1 MTGSTMTANAA
12 PRTRRPQ
19 NPWEYRHL
27 IWNFAQRDLKARYKG
42 TVLGWGWSLIV
53 PLAVVFTYTLVFSII
68 FRAVPPQFGSGRD
81 GIFAVW
87 FLVGLVPWSLLAG
100 AITGGIP
107 SLLAAGPLLQKIYIP
122 SFVPILGALGA
133 VLVQSL
139 IEFGVVLVILAILGN
154 IGWTWL
160 LLPLWLALFLVF
172 SASLAY
178 ILAVANVHF
187 RDLAQIVTVALQL
200 LFFAT
205 PILYPVDQIP
215 ESVGPLPLRT
225 LIMLNPVT
233 EFILGFRSLL
243 YDLEVVP
250 VAAVGYATAAT
261 VIAAA
266 AAVLVFR
273 RWGRDIG
280 EVI

>member
-1 MTGSTMTANAA
+1 MTTATSTHSVVG
-12 PRTRRPQ
+12 RRQ

-27 IWNFAQRDLKARYKG
+27 IWNFALRDLKARYKG
-42 TVLGWGWSLIV
+42 TVLGWSWSLLV
-53 PLAVVFTYTLVFSII
+53 PLAVVLTYTLVFSII
-68 FRAVPPQFGSGRD
+68 FRATPPDFGSGRD

-87 FLVGLVPWSLLAG
+87 FICGLVPWALMSG

-107 SLLAAGPLLQKIYIP
+107 SLLAAGPLLQKVYIP
-122 SFVPILGALGA
+122 SFVPVLGAIGA

-139 IEFGVVLVILAILGN
+139 IEFGLILVVLAALGN

-160 LLPLWLALFLVF
+160 LLPFWLAVFLVF

-178 ILAVANVHF
+178 VLAVANVHF

-215 ESVGPLPLRT
+215 EYVGAIPLRT

-233 EFILGFRSLL
+233 EFIMGFRSLL
-243 YDLEVVP
+243 YDLEP
-250 VAAVGYATAAT
+250 IPAAAGAY
-261 VIAAA
+261 AAA
-266 AAVLVFR
+266 ATAIAALIAVAVFR

-280 EVI
+280 ETI

>member
-1 MTGSTMTANAA
+1 MKRRTHTHDLSTFGHI
-12 PRTRRPQ
+12 RSLWR
-19 NPWEYRHL
+19 YREL
-27 IWNFAQRDLKARYKG
+27 LRNLVVRDIKVRYKRS
-42 TVLGWGWSLIV
+42 VLGFAWMLLNPLISMI
-53 PLAVVFTYTLVFSII
+53 VFSII